1 MSVVSVDKRWSSL
14 SCLDFLI
21 SDTMRLR
28 KSLYFS
34 QKFLLVVFLKFL
46 KFHFRFLIKFLMWQ
60 VIQGC
65 SFGLTVICFARYC
78 VFCDVC

>member
-1 MSVVSVDKRWSSL
+1 M
-14 SCLDFLI
+14 DFLI

-46 KFHFRFLIKFLMWQ
+46 KFLFRFLIKFLMWQ

-65 SFGLTVICFARYC
+65 SFGLTVICLLGIACSAMSVSVSVISFA
-78 VFCDVC
+78 F